1 MISKGGRDMM
11 WRFRLQ
17 HVLALDIMREL
28 RWSDVLGDGV
38 PEQLQKGQRG
48 SLAHVHYSCQIR

>member
-17 HVLALDIMREL
+17 HVLAFDIMREL
-28 RWSDVLGDGV
+28 GWANVLGDGV
-38 PEQLQKGQRG
+38 PEQLQERQRG
-48 SLAHVHYSCQIR
+48 SLAHVHY